1 MVGLLGR
8 PEAGACPNLL
18 QRHPGPGS
26 VARRSAEYRRFP
38 FGAPARSGPLQQIRT
53 TCAAAAPGRGVV
65 DRTAVTE
72 NAPKTTLDPR
82 ENRPAREDA
91 P

>member
-1 MVGLLGR
+1 MS
-8 PEAGACPNLL
+8 E
-18 QRHPGPGS
+18 S
-26 VARRSAEYRRFP
+26 VAKAPRAGIGGEKKRGISTIPFRRS
-38 FGAPARSGPLQQIRT
+38 GAMGPLQQIRT